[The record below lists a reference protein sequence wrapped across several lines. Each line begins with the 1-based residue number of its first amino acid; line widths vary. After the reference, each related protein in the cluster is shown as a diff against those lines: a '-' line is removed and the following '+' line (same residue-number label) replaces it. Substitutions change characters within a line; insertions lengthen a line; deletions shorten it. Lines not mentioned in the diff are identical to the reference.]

1 MRLII
6 VVCCLFSFSVLA
18 QEVTSGSVDGLSG
31 FFTFVSN
38 ILADINNFIFVT
50 IPELINNFFV
60 WVTSFYLK
68 LQFFAM
74 YESLKFSHEVALTFL
89 SMIDISSFINSA
101 ISALPQDMKQLAVDL
116 RFFEALTLVVEAWV
130 TRLVYTGFN

>member
-130 TRLVYTGFN
+130 TRLVYSGFN